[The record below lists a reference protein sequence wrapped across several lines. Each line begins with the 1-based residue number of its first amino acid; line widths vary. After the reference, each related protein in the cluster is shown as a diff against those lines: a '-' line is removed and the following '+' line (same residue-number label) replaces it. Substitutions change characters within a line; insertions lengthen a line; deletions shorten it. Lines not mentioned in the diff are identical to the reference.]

1 MPDDVKDTT
10 SIQAYH
16 NYYKKYKSYF
26 AKWTNRTIPDWYNA
40 MLLDKNRFRV

>member
-16 NYYKKYKSYF
+16 NYYNKYKSYF
-26 AKWTNRTIPDWYNA
+26 AKWTNRSTPDWYGFKA
-40 MLLDKNRFRV
+40 DAGYAS